1 MAVDGGTPGL
11 GTDFVELIAE
21 QRHVGGLVFIAGD
34 DLVDGV
40 DDDGVKVLIAHTAH
54 ELGHQLVQ
62 RHSLAAQVPQHDV
75 CGVGLLNVQGFVDF
89 GKAVDAAG
97 AVDLQIHIQHAA
109 LLAGK
114 AQPLAALGNR
124 NRQLHEQKRLA
135 RLRGAGDEHLV
146 PAAEYAADQLLRQ
159 LRLVCQQR

>member
-21 QRHVGGLVFIAGD
+21 QCHVGSLVLIAGD

-62 RHSLAAQVPQHDV
+62 RHSLAA
-75 CGVGLLNVQGFVDF
+75 
-89 GKAVDAAG
+89 
-97 AVDLQIHIQHAA
+97 
-109 LLAGK
+109 
-114 AQPLAALGNR
+114 
-124 NRQLHEQKRLA
+124 
-135 RLRGAGDEHLV
+135 
-146 PAAEYAADQLLRQ
+146 
-159 LRLVCQQR
+159 